1 MGRSYTGPQNINTR
15 RLIRRLENTKINIW
29 KIVASILKHPRRNRP
44 ETNLSHINRV
54 VNDGDVI
61 VVPGKV
67 LGAGDL
73 SKKSV
78 TIGALCWSESVEEKV
93 NTAGAKLL
101 SLPQMLDQYPTGSNV
116 RLIK

>member
-1 MGRSYTGPQNINTR
+1 MDINTR

-29 KIVASILKHPRRNRP
+29 REIATILRRARRTRP

-54 VNDGDVI
+54 VKDGDV
-61 VVPGKV
+61 VVIPGKI

-73 SKKSV
+73 SKKSI
-78 TIGALCWSESVEEKV
+78 TIGALCWSESVEAKL

>member
-1 MGRSYTGPQNINTR
+1 MGRNYTGPQDINTR

-29 KIVASILKHPRRNRP
+29 KEIATILKHPRRARP

-73 SKKSV
+73 SKRII
-78 TIGALCWSESVEEKV
+78 IGALSWSESVTTKTS
-93 NTAGAKLL
+93 NAGVKLL
-101 SLPQMLDQYPTGSNV
+101 SLPQMLDEYPTGANV